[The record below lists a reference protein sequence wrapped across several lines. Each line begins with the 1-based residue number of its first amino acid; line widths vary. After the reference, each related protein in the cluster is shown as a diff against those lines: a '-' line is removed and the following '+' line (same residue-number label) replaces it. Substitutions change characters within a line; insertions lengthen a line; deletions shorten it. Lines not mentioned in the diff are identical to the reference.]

1 MCPLPIVVLQPGVE
15 INLKR
20 LDGLIELLSE
30 CHLVELLQVLL
41 EQVLACTVAA
51 TPVAQQEEGGGVGAG
66 RVELAGEFAVVVHT
80 PAFWK
85 AWRPRIAESLP
96 IGTASNT

>member
-1 MCPLPIVVLQPGVE
+1 MERFQSTFTC
-15 INLKR
+15 
-20 LDGLIELLSE
+20 
-30 CHLVELLQVLL
+30 VELFSVSVL
-41 EQVLACTVAA
+41 VKV
-51 TPVAQQEEGGGVGAG
+51 GSVGAG